1 MAQLHNRISRKEL
14 KELIQNDPTPRTT
27 ISFYNYIHID
37 EPVQFR
43 NDLYKSFK
51 QLGVLGRIYIAHEGI
66 NAQVNMPTANFD
78 AFKSYLYSL
87 EGFNGLRLNMAV
99 DDDARLND
107 PVGQGKSFFVLDV
120 KVRKKIVADGI
131 EDPNFD
137 MRNKGRYVNAVQMNE
152 LMNNPDTIIID
163 MRNHYEYEVGH
174 LHSRYL
180 LRTFFGSSAFVN
192 AGDTDKV

>member
-99 DDDARLND
+99 EDE
-107 PVGQGKSFFVLDV
+107 GKSFFVLDV
-120 KVRKKIVADGI
+120 KVR
-131 EDPNFD
+131 
-137 MRNKGRYVNAVQMNE
+137 
-152 LMNNPDTIIID
+152 
-163 MRNHYEYEVGH
+163 
-174 LHSRYL
+174 
-180 LRTFFGSSAFVN
+180 
-192 AGDTDKV
+192 